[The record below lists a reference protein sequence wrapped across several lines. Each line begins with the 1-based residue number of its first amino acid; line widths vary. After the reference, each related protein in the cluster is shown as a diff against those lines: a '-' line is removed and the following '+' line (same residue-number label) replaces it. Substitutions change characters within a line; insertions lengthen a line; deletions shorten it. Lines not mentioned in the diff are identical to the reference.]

1 MILLKKYMRLKKM
14 QSFKRVVVTG
24 MGIIAPGSK
33 GVAEYFK
40 YLTMGKGFVNTVSRF
55 DSKIFS
61 THICAEI
68 ENFESKIK
76 ELNDEEKRQDRSAQY
91 AVLASLEA
99 VKQSNL
105 KDNQFDIYL
114 GITTAGFDSV
124 ESGFDLARKNKK
136 IPDHFWDLWLPAT
149 ALETVKKRFSVKKFG
164 QLFSTGCASGSDSIG
179 AAFEAIKSGN
189 EKTILCVATEAP
201 LTPLVFVSFCAM
213 GAFSKRNDDPVHASR
228 PFDARR
234 DGFVLS
240 EGAAA
245 LVLEEYQHAI
255 NRGAK
260 ILGEIIGYGT
270 TLSAYHMN
278 RPDPEGAESARAMKM
293 AIEEAQIK
301 PEQIGYIAY
310 HGSSTQLN
318 EKSETNAVKKAFG
331 RAAYQVPG
339 SSIKSM
345 IGHPLGPAGAMQSVA
360 ALMALEHGILPPTI
374 NYEFP
379 DPDCDLDY
387 IPNVARK
394 KEIEYAM
401 VNSSGFGGKNSTLI
415 FKK

>member
-1 MILLKKYMRLKKM
+1 M

-24 MGIIAPGSK
+24 MGIIAPGSV
-33 GVAEYFK
+33 GVSDYFSN
-40 YLTMGKGFVNTVSRF
+40 LMTGKNFVNKVSRF
-55 DSKIFS
+55 DSEAFT

-68 ENFESKIK
+68 ENFELKTKS
-76 ELNDEEKRQDRSAQY
+76 LNDYEKQQDRSAQY
-91 AVLASLEA
+91 ALLTSIEA
-99 VKQSNL
+99 MKQAGL
-105 KDNQFDIYL
+105 KSDLLNIFL

-124 ESGFDLARKNKK
+124 EKGFDLARENKK
-136 IPDHFWDLWLPAT
+136 IPDRFWDLWLPAT
-149 ALETVKKRFSVKKFG
+149 ALETVKKRFSIKKSG
-164 QLFSTGCASGSDSIG
+164 QLFSTGCASGSDAIG
-179 AAFEAIKSGN
+179 TAFEAIRAGE
-189 EKTILCVATEAP
+189 EKAILCVATEAP

-228 PFDARR
+228 PFDAKR

-240 EGAAA
+240 EGSAA
-245 LVLEEYQHAI
+245 LVLEEYEHAL

-260 ILGEIIGYGT
+260 ILGEVVGYGT
-270 TLSAYHMN
+270 TMSAYHMN
-278 RPDPEGAESARAMKM
+278 RPDPEGVESARAMKM
-293 AIEEAQIK
+293 AIDEAQIN
-301 PEQIGYIAY
+301 PAQMGYIAY

-331 RAAYQVPG
+331 KAAYHVPG

-345 IGHPLGPAGAMQSVA
+345 IGHALGPAGAMQSVA
-360 ALMALEHGILPPTI
+360 ALMALERGVLPPTI

-394 KEIEYAM
+394 KQIEYAM

-415 FKK
+415 FKKFAI